1 MIATNDFIKK
11 INLKQ
16 ASGFLSATA
25 KNAYVTAM
33 ISPHVI
39 LHSAVHIYDFQILIT
54 LYTLCR
60 NLFTREIT
68 RKVACDLL
76 ISSAGRC
83 SDDDLGQT
91 FPFLLNVINL
101 QCSKS

>member
-1 MIATNDFIKK
+1 MIATNDFLKK

-16 ASGFLSATA
+16 ASGFLFATA
-25 KNAYVTAM
+25 KVAYVTAM
-33 ISPHVI
+33 ISPHTI

-60 NLFTREIT
+60 NLFTREIP

-76 ISSAGRC
+76 ISYAVVA
-83 SDDDLGQT
+83 LMT
-91 FPFLLNVINL
+91 ILAKLFHFY
-101 QCSKS
+101 